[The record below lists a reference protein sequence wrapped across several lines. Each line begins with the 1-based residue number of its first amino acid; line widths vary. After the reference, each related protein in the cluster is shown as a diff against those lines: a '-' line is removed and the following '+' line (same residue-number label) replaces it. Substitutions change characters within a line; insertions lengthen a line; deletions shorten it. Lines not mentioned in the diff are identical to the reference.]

1 MKNQQKSYNNL
12 TFTLNLLN
20 EFSFNKKNIECLFSN
35 MIEESDTIIS
45 KSKQKIESVKKNKLD
60 NYDNNFIIP
69 MENDTIFWCWLI
81 FTKGLSNYTISRD
94 RPFITEKNE
103 KINFI
108 EKLRKNKKMLK
119 QFKIKICDMEANLTM
134 GKKLDIIYLE
144 PMIIMENYNFIYMDD
159 KVYYENILDED
170 NKSCIIKYYK
180 DTEKYGLYLEK
191 REKLKIGKLYFIDNL
206 SKPIKAISNY
216 KAAEIRDICKKLDIN
231 VMKTPTKY
239 KTKKDLYCLIKEKLN

>member
-1 MKNQQKSYNNL
+1 MKKQEAYNNL
-12 TFTLNLLN
+12 THTLNLLN
-20 EFSFNKKNIECLFSN
+20 EFSFNKKNIESLFFN
-35 MIEESDTIIS
+35 MIEESDNIIS
-45 KSKQKIESVKKNKLD
+45 KTKKIESIKKNKLD

-69 MENDTIFWCWLI
+69 TENDSIFWCWLI
-81 FTKGLSNYTISRD
+81 FTKGLSNYTILRD
-94 RPFITEKNE
+94 RHFVTEKNE

-170 NKSCIIKYYK
+170 NKSCIIKYYNE
-180 DTEKYGLYLEK
+180 TEKYGLYLEK
-191 REKLKIGKLYFIDNL
+191 RDKLKIGNLYVIDNL

-216 KAAEIRDICKKLDIN
+216 KAQEIRDICKKLDIN

-239 KTKKDLYCLIKEKLN
+239 KTKKDLYGLIKEKLN